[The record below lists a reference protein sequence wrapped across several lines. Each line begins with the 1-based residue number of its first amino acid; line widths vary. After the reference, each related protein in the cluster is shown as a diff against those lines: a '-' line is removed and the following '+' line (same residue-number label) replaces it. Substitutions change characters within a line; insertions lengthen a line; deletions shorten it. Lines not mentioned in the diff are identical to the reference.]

1 MKTLDNSSLDASNP
15 RVVSNNAQL
24 LGKRIRILRR
34 TLEMSQ
40 KDLASKIGVTFQQL
54 QKYESGQN
62 RISVDRL
69 YLISQ
74 ALSVSIHYLLG
85 SEDSSSSDSLS
96 DLSIKDIMSLLKI
109 DDERNLEYFVK
120 IAKHLVRIES
130 VAMKDKIVEFVEVMG
145 S

>member
-1 MKTLDNSSLDASNP
+1 MKTFDNSSLDASNP

-69 YLISQ
+69 YLIAQ

-85 SEDSSSSDSLS
+85 SEDSSSSDSSS

-109 DDERNLEYFVK
+109 DNERNLEYVVK

-130 VAMKDKIVEFVEVMG
+130 IAMKDKIVEFVEVMG